1 MRGFHPSLVAF
12 DSLPLAERL
21 FVRARLFSA
30 PLEAMA
36 ARARGTRLLDVGCG
50 HGVLAALLAIGFPE
64 RSVVGI
70 DPDARKIDW
79 ARRSVGRFPNV
90 RLEATTVDALAQLE
104 AASFDSV
111 FVADVLYLLPPAQ
124 WPTFLSACRALLAPR
139 GRLVLK
145 EAEDDGSWRAKKT
158 LWQEQLMVRVLG
170 RTHESGAVGFEPR
183 ETLIRALEETGFSI
197 RESAPMTRGY
207 TTPHVIFVAECA

>member
-1 MRGFHPSLVAF
+1 MRGHHPSLAAF
-12 DSLPLAERL
+12 NPLPLKERL

-36 ARARGTRLLDVGCG
+36 AHARGTRLLDVGCG
-50 HGVLAALLAIGFPE
+50 HGVLTALLAVGFPE
-64 RSVVGI
+64 RYVTGL
-70 DPDARKIDW
+70 DPDARKIEW

-90 RLEATTVDALAQLE
+90 RLEVATVDALAARE
-104 AASFDSV
+104 PHSV
-111 FVADVLYLLPPAQ
+111 DTIFVADVLYLLPPRQ
-124 WPTFLSACRALLAPR
+124 WPAFLSACRALLADG

-197 RESAPMTRGY
+197 RESASMTRGY